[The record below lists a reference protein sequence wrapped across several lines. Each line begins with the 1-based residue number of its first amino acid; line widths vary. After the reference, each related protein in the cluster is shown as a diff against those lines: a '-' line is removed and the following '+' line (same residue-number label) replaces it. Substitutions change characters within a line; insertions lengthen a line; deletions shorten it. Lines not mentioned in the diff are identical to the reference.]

1 MNCVQLTLDHV
12 AESPDQPA
20 IWFPG
25 ASAGSVTTFA
35 ELFTLANAM
44 QHALVAGGVQ
54 SGDLI
59 LVQDRLSV
67 RLYAAV
73 FAILAI
79 GATVVLIEPWMPAG
93 HIEHATRAVAPK
105 FFVSGWLGKLWG
117 LRYRAIRSIPHKL
130 SIRSL
135 TQQTS
140 RWKFVVE
147 DTDADSPAIITFTS
161 GTTGAPK
168 GVVRTQG
175 ALLQQHQVL
184 GRSLNT
190 AELAGTDLC
199 IFANFVLAN
208 LASGRPSLVLP
219 NPWKHRLLRQIDRLP
234 PSLLPESLTCGP
246 AFLLELMQHATLP
259 SLKSVHVGGALTDCR
274 IFERAFERWPHAHW
288 KQLYGSTEAEPVAVA
303 DAQTAVRRSREKGY
317 FQTLFLGKPVPEIE
331 YRSDE
336 KGLWVHGPHVCGPYL
351 GNEDANRTDKRIDE
365 EGRAWH
371 FMGDRIGA
379 CESDGAWRYRG
390 RANQAE
396 SDFELEQSVYSAL
409 QTSNCFVHRTPA
421 GEALLVGE
429 IDAQIQLPGIDRIV
443 RTRIVRDRRHRS
455 RIDRHKSLTRGAKW
469 APG

>member
-12 AESPDQPA
+12 AESPNRPA

-184 GRSLNT
+184 GRSLKT

-234 PSLLPESLTCGP
+234 PSLQPESLTCGP

-274 IFERAFERWPHAHW
+274 IFERAFERWPHARW
-288 KQLYGSTEAEPVAVA
+288 RQLYGSTEAEPVAVA
-303 DAQTAVRRSREKGY
+303 DAQTAVRRSKEKGY
-317 FQTLFLGKPVPEIE
+317 FQTLFLGKPVAEIA
-331 YRSDE
+331 YRFDE
-336 KGLWVHGPHVCGPYL
+336 RGIWVHGPHVCGPYL
-351 GNEDANRTDKRIDE
+351 GNEAANRTDKRIDE
-365 EGRAWH
+365 AGRAWH

-379 CESDGAWRYRG
+379 CEGDGAWWYRG

-396 SDFELEQSVYSAL
+396 PDFELEQRVYSAL
-409 QTSNCFVHRTPA
+409 QTSNCFVHRTRT
-421 GEALLVGE
+421 GEVLLVGE
-429 IDAQIQLPGIDRIV
+429 IDANIQLPGIDRIV

-455 RIDRHKSLTRGAKW
+455 RIDRHRSLQGGAKW
-469 APG
+469 ELG

>member
-12 AESPDQPA
+12 AESPNRPA
-20 IWFPG
+20 IWLPG

-35 ELFTLANAM
+35 QLYALANTM
-44 QHALVAGGVQ
+44 QHALVAAGVQ

-73 FAILAI
+73 FAILGL

-93 HIEHATRAVAPK
+93 HIERATRAVAPK

-130 SIRSL
+130 AIRSL

-140 RWKFVVE
+140 RWKFMVE
-147 DTDADSPAIITFTS
+147 DTEADSPAIITFTS

-184 GRSLNT
+184 GRSLKT
-190 AELAGTDLC
+190 AELAGPDLC

-208 LASGRPSLVLP
+208 LASGRPSLLLP
-219 NPWKHRLLRQIDRLP
+219 NPWKPRLLRQFDHLP
-234 PSLLPESLTCGP
+234 PSLQPQSLTCGP
-246 AFLLELMQHATLP
+246 AFLSALMQHATLP

-331 YRSDE
+331 HRSDE
-336 KGLWVHGPHVCGPYL
+336 KGLWVHGSHVCGPYL
-351 GNEDANRTDKRIDE
+351 GNEAANRTDKRIDE
-365 EGRAWH
+365 LGRAWH
-371 FMGDRIGA
+371 FMGDRIGT
-379 CESDGAWRYRG
+379 CEGIGAWWYRG

-396 SDFELEQSVYSAL
+396 PDFELEQSVYSAL
-409 QTSNCFVHRTPA
+409 QSSNCFVHRTRT
-421 GEALLVGE
+421 GETLLVGE
-429 IDAQIQLPGIDRIV
+429 INADTQLPGIDRIV

-455 RIDRHKSLTRGAKW
+455 RIDRHRSLTRGAKW
-469 APG
+469 ALG

>member
-365 EGRAWH
+365 AGRAWH

-429 IDAQIQLPGIDRIV
+429 IDANIQLPGIDRIV